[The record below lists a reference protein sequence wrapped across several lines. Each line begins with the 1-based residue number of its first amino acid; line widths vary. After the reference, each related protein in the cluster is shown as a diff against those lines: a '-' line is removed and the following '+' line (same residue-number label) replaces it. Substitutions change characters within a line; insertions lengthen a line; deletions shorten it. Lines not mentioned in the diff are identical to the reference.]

1 MARINSSLQRGAIV
15 VLALCW
21 VGCTINPNPNATP
34 KDPVEKLYNIA
45 VEDMED
51 GLFPEAIK
59 GFTEIRTKHPYTPWA
74 RLALLRIAD
83 SNLER
88 GKFSEAVD
96 GYRNFLKYYPK
107 HDQAP
112 YARLQIGNAYFDQI
126 PGEWW
131 FLPPT
136 AEKDQANI
144 RRAIDAYREMTSS
157 HPDSEESK
165 IAQKHIKECRQKLA
179 EHELYV
185 AQFYFEREKFKGTVR
200 RANYLLAHYPNLGL
214 DTQALLLGAKAHIAQ
229 DEPAKA
235 REKLSRLVEEFS
247 GTEEATA
254 AQKLLKTLPVT
265 LAPKS

>member
-1 MARINSSLQRGAIV
+1 MGAITV
-15 VLALCW
+15 FALCW
-21 VGCTINPNPNATP
+21 AGCVINPDPDATP
-34 KDPVEKLYNIA
+34 TDPVEKLYNIA

-59 GFTEIRTKHPYTPWA
+59 GFTEIRTKHPYTSWA

-83 SNLER
+83 TNSER

-112 YARLQIGNAYFDQI
+112 FARLQIGNAYFEQI
-126 PGEWW
+126 PGDWW

-144 RRAIDAYREMTSS
+144 RRAIDAYREMTAS

-165 IAQKHIKECRQKLA
+165 IAQERIKECRHKLA
-179 EHELYV
+179 AHELYV
-185 AQFYFEREKFKGTVR
+185 AQFYFERDKFKGTIR
-200 RANYLLAHYPNLGL
+200 RTNYLLAHYPNLGL

-229 DEPAKA
+229 DESSKA
-235 REKLSRLVEEFS
+235 REKLSRLVEEFT
-247 GTEEATA
+247 GTEEAKA
-254 AQKLLKTLPVT
+254 AQNLLKTLPAKT
-265 LAPKS
+265 TPKS